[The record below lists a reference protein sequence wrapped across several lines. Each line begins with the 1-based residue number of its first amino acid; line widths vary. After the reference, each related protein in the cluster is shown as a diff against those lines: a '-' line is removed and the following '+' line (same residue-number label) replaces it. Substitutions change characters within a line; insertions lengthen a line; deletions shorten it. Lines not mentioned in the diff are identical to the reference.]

1 MEVLSKEW
9 YFRCRNV
16 LFCFCFLLCLSMTGC
31 ILLVSQ
37 FPNQALTK
45 NLDSQQPKNHW
56 PQRKWSFFTMFIAV
70 RTFKIYFLSNFQI
83 YNTVLLPM
91 VTMLNITY
99 LELIYLITGS
109 VYLWTTFTHFSHPP
123 HKPHFWQ
130 PPIHSLFLGVWVFF
144 DSSYKWEHI
153 VFVFFVWLISFSI
166 MLSRFSHVFTI
177 TVFSSFLWWNNIPFI

>member
-16 LFCFCFLLCLSMTGC
+16 LFCFCFLLFLSMTGC

-91 VTMLNITY
+91 VTMLNITS

-130 PPIHSLFLGVWVFF
+130 PPIRSL
-144 DSSYKWEHI
+144 
-153 VFVFFVWLISFSI
+153 
-166 MLSRFSHVFTI
+166 
-177 TVFSSFLWWNNIPFI
+177 